1 MKARVLLAGLFHQTN
16 AFVGGRTTLDE
27 FEIRRGEEILR
38 GNGSA
43 SPVSGVL
50 EVARENDWELL
61 PALDVRAMSG
71 ATVADSVVELFWS
84 EFLAVA
90 DEAAVEGIDG
100 IFLLFHGAMVS
111 ESSTDVE
118 GEILWRIRG
127 TKHLADA
134 PICGVFDLHANFTEA
149 MARQSDGLI
158 ACRNELG
165 ADAGEAAR
173 DAAILL
179 DGLMRTERRPV
190 SIWEHPPI
198 MWPLS
203 STATSD
209 EPMLVLEERARE
221 LEAEIPDVVAVNVLA
236 GFPYSDSPEA
246 GVSFSAVADGDL
258 ELAHSALK
266 ELNVVS
272 SSRREA
278 GMRRGMELDEAIA
291 RLDEH
296 EIGPVLLL
304 EPSDNVAAGA
314 PGDGTLLLRA
324 LLENDVP
331 NAGVIIHDPET
342 VMTLADA
349 RPGEYLEV
357 AVGGKSGEIASEPLP
372 LEVELVSKS
381 DGMFV
386 PELETGGSARV
397 YGGTVEMGSCAVVCT
412 EGVTVLLTSRR
423 TPPFDLGQWRSQGVN
438 PEYLFAIGLKAAF
451 EHRPAYEPIAAASYV
466 IDSPGPCAENLKL
479 LPFERVSRPVYPL
492 DDM

>member
-16 AFVGGRTTLDE
+16 ALVGGRTTLEE
-27 FEIRRGEEILR
+27 FEIRRGEDMLGE
-38 GNGSA
+38 NGSA

-50 EVARENDWELL
+50 EVARESDWELL

-71 ATVADSVVELFWS
+71 ATVADSVVELFWAD
-84 EFLAVA
+84 FLAVA

-100 IFLLFHGAMVS
+100 VFLLLHGAMVS

-118 GEILWRIRG
+118 GDILWRIRG
-127 TKHLADA
+127 TKHLSDA
-134 PICGVFDLHANFTEA
+134 PICGIFDMHANFTDT

-158 ACRNELG
+158 ACRDELS
-165 ADAGEAAR
+165 ADAKEAAR
-173 DAAILL
+173 DAATLL
-179 DGLMRTERRPV
+179 DGLMRTEKRPMT
-190 SIWEHPPI
+190 IREHPPL

-203 STATSD
+203 GTSTND

-221 LEAEIPDVVAVNVLA
+221 LETELPDVAAVNVLA

-246 GVSFSAVADGDL
+246 GVGFSAVAGGDL
-258 ELAHSALK
+258 ELAHSALR
-266 ELNVVS
+266 ELNVIS

-278 GMRRGMELDEAIA
+278 GMRQGMELDEAMA
-291 RLDEH
+291 CLDEH

-324 LLENDVP
+324 LLENEVP

-342 VMTLADA
+342 VMTLANA
-349 RPGEYLEV
+349 RPGACLEV
-357 AVGGKSGEIASEPLP
+357 AVGGKSGGIASEPMP

-381 DGMFV
+381 DGVFV

-397 YGGTVEMGSCAVVCT
+397 YGDTVEMGSCAVVCA

-438 PEYLFAIGLKAAF
+438 PEELFAIGLKAAV
-451 EHRPAYEPIAAASYV
+451 EHRPAYDPIARASFI
-466 IDSPGPCAENLKL
+466 IDSPGPCAEDLKL

>member
-16 AFVGGRTTLDE
+16 AFVGGRTTLEE
-27 FEIRRGEEILR
+27 FEIRRGEEMLR

-50 EVARENDWELL
+50 EVAREKDWELL
-61 PALDVRAMSG
+61 PALDMRAMSG
-71 ATVADSVVELFWS
+71 ATVADTVVELFWA
-84 EFLAVA
+84 EFLAVV
-90 DEAAVEGIDG
+90 DEAAVKGIDG
-100 IFLLFHGAMVS
+100 VFLLLHGAMVS
-111 ESSTDVE
+111 KSSTDVE
-118 GEILWRIRG
+118 GDILWRIRG

-134 PICGVFDLHANFTEA
+134 PICGVFDMHANFTET

-158 ACRNELG
+158 ACRDELG
-165 ADAGEAAR
+165 ADAREAAR

-179 DGLMRTERRPV
+179 DGLMRTEKRPV
-190 SIWEHPPI
+190 TIRERPPI

-203 STATSD
+203 GTSTNG
-209 EPMLVLEERARE
+209 EPMLILKERARE
-221 LEAEIPDVVAVNVLA
+221 LEAELPDVAAVNVFA
-236 GFPYSDSPEA
+236 GFPYSDSPGA
-246 GVSFSAVADGDL
+246 GVSFSAVASGDL
-258 ELAHSALK
+258 ELAHSALR

-278 GMRRGMELDEAIA
+278 GIRQGMDLDEAVA

-296 EIGPVLLL
+296 ETGPVLLL

-324 LLENDVP
+324 LLEHDVP

-349 RPGEYLEV
+349 RPGECLEV
-357 AVGGKSGEIASEPLP
+357 AVGGKSGEIASETLP
-372 LEVELVSKS
+372 MEVELVSKS
-381 DGMFV
+381 DGVFV
-386 PELETGGSARV
+386 PELETGGFARV
-397 YGGTVEMGSCAVVCT
+397 YGETVEMGSCAVVCT
-412 EGVTVLLTSRR
+412 EGATVLLTSRR

-438 PEYLFAIGLKAAF
+438 PEELFAIGLKAAV
-451 EHRPAYEPIAAASYV
+451 EHRPAYDPIARASYI
-466 IDSPGPCAENLKL
+466 IDSPGPCAENLES

>member
-16 AFVGGRTTLDE
+16 AFIGGRATLEE
-27 FEIRRGEEILR
+27 FEIRRGEEMLR
-38 GNGSA
+38 GHGSA

-50 EVARENDWELL
+50 EVARENGWELL

-84 EFLAVA
+84 EFLAAA

-100 IFLLFHGAMVS
+100 VFLLLHGAMVS

-127 TKHLADA
+127 TKQLSDA
-134 PICGVFDLHANFTEA
+134 PVCGIFDLHANFTEA

-165 ADAGEAAR
+165 ADAEEAAR
-173 DAAILL
+173 DAALLL
-179 DGLMRTERRPV
+179 DGLMRTDERPV
-190 SIWEHPPI
+190 TVWEHPPI

-203 STATSD
+203 GTATND

-221 LEAEIPDVVAVNVLA
+221 LETELPDIAAVNVLA
-236 GFPYSDSPEA
+236 GFPYSDTPEA
-246 GVSFSAVADGDL
+246 GVSFSAVASGDL
-258 ELAHSALK
+258 ELAHSAVR

-272 SSRREA
+272 SSRREV
-278 GMRRGMELDEAIA
+278 GLRQGMELAEAMA
-291 RLDEH
+291 RLDGYD
-296 EIGPVLLL
+296 IGPVLLL

-314 PGDGTLLLRA
+314 PGDGTILLRA

-342 VMTLADA
+342 VTTLADA
-349 RPGEYLEV
+349 RPGECLEV

-386 PELETGGSARV
+386 PELETGGSVRV
-397 YGGTVEMGSCAVVCT
+397 YGRTVEMGSCAVVCT
-412 EGVTVLLTSRR
+412 EGVTMLLTSRR
-423 TPPFDLGQWRSQGVN
+423 TPPLDLGQWRSQGVN
-438 PEYLFAIGLKAAF
+438 PEGLFAIGLKAAV
-451 EHRPAYEPIAAASYV
+451 EHRPAYEPIAKTSYI
-466 IDSPGPCAENLKL
+466 IDSPGTCAENFER